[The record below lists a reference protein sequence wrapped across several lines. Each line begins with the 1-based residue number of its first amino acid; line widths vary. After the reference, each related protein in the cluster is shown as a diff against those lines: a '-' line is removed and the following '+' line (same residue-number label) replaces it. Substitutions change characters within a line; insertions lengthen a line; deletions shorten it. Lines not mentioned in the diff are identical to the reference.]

1 MSAAQFL
8 IDTSALA
15 RFLRGDSGQY
25 GWDRAAAAGL
35 IATCPVTELEF
46 FYSARSAE
54 DRARGIE
61 DMRLLFGWVPVDD
74 RAYDRAWRV
83 QELLTRKGPP
93 SPVNLSSGTAPIP
106 GNSLT
111 APSTVRPRRFSRISV
126 QSRDAIQPLC
136 SPGRPR
142 SSTPSHSTPRGWWH
156 LHNRVPCVCCV
167 RTTGLSSGLIRL
179 CSGPSTATP
188 ITGSSPGQ
196 HAPASAHTVSWP
208 VGKRVGGNRTVIRRT
223 CRRGLAGIRC

>member
-15 RFLRGDSGQY
+15 RFLRGDAGQY

-35 IATCPVTELEF
+35 VATCPVTELEF

-83 QELLTRKGPP
+83 QELLTRKGQHR
-93 SPVNLSSGTAPIP
+93 SAGPVDLVVAATAELQ
-106 GNSLT
+106 GLT
-111 APSTVRPRRFSRISV
+111 LLH
-126 QSRDAIQPLC
+126 RDRDFDCIAAVTGQPLQ
-136 SPGRPR
+136 
-142 SSTPSHSTPRGWWH
+142 WY
-156 LHNRVPCVCCV
+156 
-167 RTTGLSSGLIRL
+167 
-179 CSGPSTATP
+179 GPD
-188 ITGSSPGQ
+188 I
-196 HAPASAHTVSWP
+196 
-208 VGKRVGGNRTVIRRT
+208 GK
-223 CRRGLAGIRC
+223 